1 MDNPLVFREGGGVD
15 EDVVHVAYDFTMVD
29 ELMKDVIHHFLEHC
43 RQDISPMCKSPI
55 WTGFDPLDVPRLL
68 QVWNPAIRVLF

>member
-29 ELMKDVIHHFLEHC
+29 ELMKDVIHHFLA
-43 RQDISPMCKSPI
+43 
-55 WTGFDPLDVPRLL
+55 FFLL
-68 QVWNPAIRVLF
+68 SF